1 MKLLGPVLETLSQFP
16 ANRVETQTSP
26 LIKADR
32 GTVPKTE
39 WWTDGCQSYFQA
51 EQRLGLTWL
60 TTREIHIRLLQRRI
74 KVFTFVFSQK
84 TTTNM
89 RRTDGDQTSVV
100 SMYTD

>member
-1 MKLLGPVLETLSQFP
+1 MKNLLVMKLLGPVLETLSQFP

-51 EQRLGLTWL
+51 E
-60 TTREIHIRLLQRRI
+60 
-74 KVFTFVFSQK
+74 
-84 TTTNM
+84 
-89 RRTDGDQTSVV
+89 
-100 SMYTD
+100 